1 MLKEQNSKTSNW
13 PKIIFAIVAT
23 IALVLALRACQS
35 VQATTNT
42 LITPSPS
49 ASLSLQSNYL
59 RGLTGLQGDTG
70 ATGQQGLTGP
80 QGKTGLTGADGQ
92 TGGTGPAGQQGLI
105 GPRGE
110 TGLTGLDGL
119 IGATGVTGATGA
131 TGPTGA
137 TGATG
142 PMGPAGPAGEQGI
155 AGTNGTSGSGI
166 QIGSACELSSHG
178 QIHTGTAQ
186 WQKNGDN
193 IQLQCVV
200 T

>member
-1 MLKEQNSKTSNW
+1 MLKEQNSKTSNR
-13 PKIIFAIVAT
+13 PKIIFAIVAA

-49 ASLSLQSNYL
+49 ASVSLQSNYL
-59 RGLTGLQGDTG
+59 RGLTGMQGATG

-92 TGGTGPAGQQGLI
+92 TGSTGPAGQQGLI
-105 GPRGE
+105 GPHGE
-110 TGLTGLDGL
+110 TGLTGLDGQ
-119 IGATGVTGATGA
+119 IGATGA
-131 TGPTGA
+131 TGPTG
-137 TGATG
+137 
-142 PMGPAGPAGEQGI
+142 PAGEHGI
-155 AGTNGTSGSGI
+155 AGTNGTGGSGI

-178 QIHTGTAQ
+178 QIHTGTVQ